1 MRVHGGLHALGEG
14 CRINQD
20 VVITDPAY
28 VSIGNNVT
36 LSNCH
41 LIGHDGVVGVL
52 NTAYNMKLD
61 SVGKIVIKNHV
72 FIGYGAIILPNVTIG
87 NHVVVAAG
95 AVVNKDVPDGVI
107 VGGVPAKIIGKTD
120 ELAKKLQVETAMLPW
135 AEIINLRNGSTE
147 AENVDY
153 RVRLIDAAYIVFQR
167 YPLFGSVKFYDE
179 LAQLGKVDA
188 ENVDYRVRLLDAAYT
203 VFNRYPFFGSVK
215 YRDELADL
223 GMVQG
228 EGNIP
233 KGKRQYQATLTL
245 ADNISIAPT

>member
-1 MRVHGGLHALGEG
+1 MMSSLLQKFLRHLALKKGRFKGLYTQYCQPSNEEFALFMKAHGGLHALGED

-28 VSIGNNVT
+28 VSIGDNVT

-87 NHVVVAAG
+87 NNVVVAAG

-120 ELAKKLQVETAMLPW
+120 ELAKKLQAETAMLPW
-135 AEIINLRNGSTE
+135 AEFINMRNGAFDPALE
-147 AENVDY
+147 
-153 RVRLIDAAYIVFQR
+153 
-167 YPLFGSVKFYDE
+167 P
-179 LAQLGKVDA
+179 QLTA
-188 ENVDYRVRLLDAAYT
+188 LR
-203 VFNRYPFFGSVK
+203 VK
-215 YRDELADL
+215 YFYPE
-223 GMVQG
+223 
-228 EGNIP
+228 E
-233 KGKRQYQATLTL
+233 
-245 ADNISIAPT
+245 IASKLS